1 MREIEDFISPLI
13 EGQFPAF
20 YRDEG
25 KMFVAFVKA
34 YYEWAES
41 NLQLLTFDN
50 DTDFNKGDTIT
61 QGNVTGKIM
70 AVYTSSYMVQLDQLD
85 QFEGSTL
92 RNELTLCISSSGGS
106 SYIKTTESFNH
117 EYLSRKLVD
126 IRDIDTTIE
135 NFIVSFKNKYLP
147 DIQFNT
153 ASNKRLFIKNALDF
167 YRAKGT
173 ERAVDLFF
181 KLIYGIEAGIYYPA
195 DDLLKPSDNEFVDVQ
210 YLEIS
215 PSESNVQ
222 LVGQTI
228 TGSITG
234 QTAYADRLV
243 RVKKGARFIEVL
255 YLESV
260 SGNFITGEDVK
271 TKHLSTNVSARIL
284 GSLSSTVVGRNVEG
298 YQAGDTISLTSG
310 AGRGGKI
317 RVDTVSN
324 EIGIVKFELIDGG
337 WGYSELAEVIGSDAI
352 VRMDNLTSENTD
364 WSYGELINSFKQF
377 ETIKQNLVKI
387 SLTNTAANIS
397 SFTSLSDVQ
406 IVDQDGDNVYVGKV
420 ITSATTDFVMNY
432 DTLDTTKLADATA
445 LGLKNATANLT
456 ISGTAPTDISA
467 TANVIGFKETFKI
480 DYQPGDKA
488 IIDVGDTIYQLD
500 ELQTEYASAVV
511 DEIFS
516 DELNITH
523 TMALIKNAGTSA
535 IRTNRKIYS
544 RSTQTS
550 YDIVK
555 LSDLEVGVIDVLPQ
569 NGFYEGANTYG
580 VESGSYSTSKNFSY
594 NVAATATIS
603 AYDNQLNYEDFSNAN
618 TIGSIAELVDGTT
631 NIDQTDIWGESA
643 DGATAIK
650 HDTNR
655 PFVNA
660 SIGSVEVLVQTAL
673 GSLYSSDP
681 IFIIYEP
688 RSRFLERYDFELKYS
703 SAGGEG
709 LNFIVGETLK
719 GATGRCRAVIIY
731 HNRATQT
738 IRATRIT
745 LPQLSSSDALDF
757 ESGETVVPTVDFQRG
772 ESITGLQTGFTAT
785 LTSARELRTYP
796 RTGLNAVVSSPS
808 QSGDGFIATTTLLD
822 SGFGYAEGETVNGEL
837 DRDPRKTSAFKLGL
851 GKQGIAPGY
860 FTSRKGFLSSD
871 KYLHDNDFYQ
881 EYSYQVLTALPF
893 ETYRKVLIDVLHVSG
908 TKPFGKYVGT
918 TSAQVGIGLNVST
931 NTTKSNPL
939 TVNLIVNQNQFYTAS
954 VTT

>member
-41 NLQLLTFDN
+41 NLQLLTFEDA
-50 DTDFNKGDTIT
+50 TDFNKGDTIT

-70 AVYTSSYMVQLDQLD
+70 AVYTSSFMVQLDQLD
-85 QFEGSTL
+85 QFEDSTL
-92 RNELTLCISSSGGS
+92 RNKLTLCIGSSGGS

-228 TGSITG
+228 TGSISG

-243 RVKKGARFIEVL
+243 RVKKGSRFIEVL

-260 SGNFITGEDVK
+260 SGNFFTGEDVK
-271 TKHLSTNVSARIL
+271 TNLLSTNVRARIL

-337 WGYSELAEVIGSDAI
+337 WGYSNTADVIGSQAI
-352 VRMDNLTSENTD
+352 VQMNDLTSENTD
-364 WSYGELINSFKQF
+364 WSYGELIDSFKQF

-387 SLTNTAANIS
+387 SLTDTTANIS

-432 DTLDTTKLADATA
+432 DTLDTTKLSAATG
-445 LGLKNATANLT
+445 LVLKNTT
-456 ISGTAPTDISA
+456 DTFDISGTAPTDISA

-500 ELQTEYASAVV
+500 EFQIEYASAVV
-511 DEIFS
+511 DEIFA

-523 TMALIKNAGTSA
+523 TLSLIKNAGTSS
-535 IRTNRKIYS
+535 IRTNLPIYS

-550 YDIVK
+550 YVIVK
-555 LSDLEVGVIDVLPQ
+555 LSDLEVGVIDVV
-569 NGFYEGANTYG
+569 NIFYEGANTYG

-594 NVAATATIS
+594 NVAALASVS
-603 AYDNQLNYEDFSNAN
+603 AYNNLQNYEDFSNAN
-618 TIGSIAELVDGTT
+618 TIGSIVELTNGT
-631 NIDQTDIWGESA
+631 NIDQTAIWTESA
-643 DGATAIK
+643 DGTTKIK

-655 PFVNA
+655 PFANA
-660 SIGSVEVLVQTAL
+660 QIGSVEVLVQTAL
-673 GSLYSSDP
+673 GSLYSNDP

-703 SAGGEG
+703 SADGQG

-719 GATGRCRAVIIY
+719 GATGRCRAVIID
-731 HNRATQT
+731 HNQLTQT

-745 LPQLSSSDALDF
+745 LPQPDINDVAA
-757 ESGETVVPTVDFQRG
+757 GVAVTVDFQRG
-772 ESITGLQTGFTAT
+772 ESITGLQTGITTT
-785 LTSARELRTYP
+785 LTRARELRTYP

-851 GKQGIAPGY
+851 EKQGIAPGY

-931 NTTKSNPL
+931 NITKSN
-939 TVNLIVNQNQFYTAS
+939 TLIVNQNQFYTAS
-954 VTT
+954 VTFS

>member
-41 NLQLLTFDN
+41 NLQLLTFEDA
-50 DTDFNKGDTIT
+50 TDFNKGDTIT

-85 QFEGSTL
+85 QFEDSTL
-92 RNELTLCISSSGGS
+92 RNKLTLCIGSSGGS

-228 TGSITG
+228 TGSISG

-243 RVKKGARFIEVL
+243 RVKKGSRFIEVL

-260 SGNFITGEDVK
+260 SGNFFTGEDVK
-271 TKHLSTNVSARIL
+271 TNLLSTNVSARIL

-337 WGYSELAEVIGSDAI
+337 WGYSNTADVIGSQAI
-352 VRMDNLTSENTD
+352 VQMNDLTSENTD
-364 WSYGELINSFKQF
+364 WSYGELIDSFKQF

-387 SLTNTAANIS
+387 SLDNTSAELS
-397 SFTSLSDVQ
+397 SFTSLSAVK
-406 IVDQDGDNVYVGKV
+406 IVDDAGADVYVGKV

-432 DTLDTTKLADATA
+432 DTLDTTKLSTA
-445 LGLKNATANLT
+445 SFSLKNATETFL
-456 ISGTAPTDISA
+456 ISGSGTAPTDISA

-500 ELQTEYASAVV
+500 EFQIEYASAVV
-511 DEIFS
+511 DEIFA

-523 TMALIKNAGTSA
+523 TLSLIKNAGTSS
-535 IRTNRKIYS
+535 IRTNLPIYS

-550 YDIVK
+550 YVIVK
-555 LSDLEVGVIDVLPQ
+555 LSDLEVGVIDVV
-569 NGFYEGANTYG
+569 NIFYEGANTYG

-594 NVAATATIS
+594 NVAALASVS
-603 AYDNQLNYEDFSNAN
+603 AYNNLQNYEDFSNAT
-618 TIGSIAELVDGTT
+618 TIGSIDELTNGTY
-631 NIDQTDIWGESA
+631 IDQTAIWGESA

-655 PFVNA
+655 PFANA
-660 SIGSVEVLVQTAL
+660 QIGSVEVLVQTAL

-703 SAGGEG
+703 SADGQG

-719 GATGRCRAVIIY
+719 GATGRCRAVIID
-731 HNRATQT
+731 HNQLTQT

-745 LPQLSSSDALDF
+745 LPQPDINDVAA
-757 ESGETVVPTVDFQRG
+757 GVAATVDFQRG
-772 ESITGLQTGFTAT
+772 ESITGLQTGITTT
-785 LTSARELRTYP
+785 LTRARELRTYP

-808 QSGDGFIATTTLLD
+808 QSGNGFISTTTLLD

-931 NTTKSNPL
+931 NITKSN
-939 TVNLIVNQNQFYTAS
+939 TLIVNQNQFYTAS
-954 VTT
+954 VTFS

>member
-1 MREIEDFISPLI
+1 
-13 EGQFPAF
+13 
-20 YRDEG
+20 
-25 KMFVAFVKA
+25 
-34 YYEWAES
+34 
-41 NLQLLTFDN
+41 
-50 DTDFNKGDTIT
+50 
-61 QGNVTGKIM
+61 
-70 AVYTSSYMVQLDQLD
+70 
-85 QFEGSTL
+85 
-92 RNELTLCISSSGGS
+92 
-106 SYIKTTESFNH
+106 
-117 EYLSRKLVD
+117 
-126 IRDIDTTIE
+126 
-135 NFIVSFKNKYLP
+135 
-147 DIQFNT
+147 
-153 ASNKRLFIKNALDF
+153 
-167 YRAKGT
+167 
-173 ERAVDLFF
+173 
-181 KLIYGIEAGIYYPA
+181 
-195 DDLLKPSDNEFVDVQ
+195 LLKPSDNEFVDVQ

-228 TGSITG
+228 TGSISG

-243 RVKKGARFIEVL
+243 RVKKGSRFIEVL

-260 SGNFITGEDVK
+260 SGNFFTGEDVK
-271 TKHLSTNVSARIL
+271 TNLLSTNVSARIL

-337 WGYSELAEVIGSDAI
+337 WGYSNTADVIGSQAI
-352 VRMDNLTSENTD
+352 VQMNDLTSENTD
-364 WSYGELINSFKQF
+364 WSYGELIDSFKQF

-387 SLTNTAANIS
+387 SLDNTSAELS
-397 SFTSLSDVQ
+397 SFTSLSAVK
-406 IVDQDGDNVYVGKV
+406 IVDDAGADVYVGKV

-432 DTLDTTKLADATA
+432 DTLDTTKLSTA
-445 LGLKNATANLT
+445 SFSLKNATETFL
-456 ISGTAPTDISA
+456 ISGSGTAPTDISA

-500 ELQTEYASAVV
+500 EFQIEYASAVV
-511 DEIFS
+511 DEIFA

-523 TMALIKNAGTSA
+523 TLSLIKNAGTSS
-535 IRTNRKIYS
+535 IRTNLPIYS

-550 YDIVK
+550 YVIVK
-555 LSDLEVGVIDVLPQ
+555 LSDLEVGVIDVV
-569 NGFYEGANTYG
+569 NIFYEGANTYG

-594 NVAATATIS
+594 NVAALASVS
-603 AYDNQLNYEDFSNAN
+603 AYNNLQNYEDFSNAT
-618 TIGSIAELVDGTT
+618 TIGSIDELTNGTY
-631 NIDQTDIWGESA
+631 IDQTAIWGESA

-655 PFVNA
+655 PFANA
-660 SIGSVEVLVQTAL
+660 QIGSVEVLVQTAL

-703 SAGGEG
+703 SADGQG

-719 GATGRCRAVIIY
+719 GATGRCRAVIID
-731 HNRATQT
+731 HNQLTQT

-745 LPQLSSSDALDF
+745 LPQPDINDVAA
-757 ESGETVVPTVDFQRG
+757 GVAATVDFQRG
-772 ESITGLQTGFTAT
+772 ESITGLQTGITTT
-785 LTSARELRTYP
+785 LTRARELRTYP

-931 NTTKSNPL
+931 NTTKSN
-939 TVNLIVNQNQFYTAS
+939 TLIVNQNQFYTAS
-954 VTT
+954 VTFS

>member
-1 MREIEDFISPLI
+1 
-13 EGQFPAF
+13 
-20 YRDEG
+20 
-25 KMFVAFVKA
+25 
-34 YYEWAES
+34 
-41 NLQLLTFDN
+41 
-50 DTDFNKGDTIT
+50 
-61 QGNVTGKIM
+61 
-70 AVYTSSYMVQLDQLD
+70 
-85 QFEGSTL
+85 
-92 RNELTLCISSSGGS
+92 
-106 SYIKTTESFNH
+106 
-117 EYLSRKLVD
+117 
-126 IRDIDTTIE
+126 
-135 NFIVSFKNKYLP
+135 
-147 DIQFNT
+147 
-153 ASNKRLFIKNALDF
+153 
-167 YRAKGT
+167 
-173 ERAVDLFF
+173 
-181 KLIYGIEAGIYYPA
+181 
-195 DDLLKPSDNEFVDVQ
+195 
-210 YLEIS
+210 
-215 PSESNVQ
+215 
-222 LVGQTI
+222 
-228 TGSITG
+228 
-234 QTAYADRLV
+234 
-243 RVKKGARFIEVL
+243 
-255 YLESV
+255 
-260 SGNFITGEDVK
+260 
-271 TKHLSTNVSARIL
+271 
-284 GSLSSTVVGRNVEG
+284 
-298 YQAGDTISLTSG
+298 LTSG

-387 SLTNTAANIS
+387 SLTNTADNIS
-397 SFTSLSDVQ
+397 SFTSLSAVK
-406 IVDQDGDNVYVGKV
+406 IVDQAGDDVYVGKV

-500 ELQTEYASAVV
+500 EFQIEYASAVV
-511 DEIFS
+511 DEIFA

-523 TMALIKNAGTSA
+523 TLSLIKNAGTSS
-535 IRTNRKIYS
+535 IRTNLPIYS

-550 YDIVK
+550 YVIVK
-555 LSDLEVGVIDVLPQ
+555 LSDLEVGVIDVV
-569 NGFYEGANTYG
+569 NIFYEGANTYG

-594 NVAATATIS
+594 NVAALASVS
-603 AYDNQLNYEDFSNAN
+603 AYNNLQNYEDFSNAT
-618 TIGSIAELVDGTT
+618 TIGSIDELTNGTY
-631 NIDQTDIWGESA
+631 IDQTAIWGESA

-655 PFVNA
+655 PFANA
-660 SIGSVEVLVQTAL
+660 QIGSVEVLVQTAL

-703 SAGGEG
+703 SANGEG

-757 ESGETVVPTVDFQRG
+757 EAGETVVPTVDFQRG

-931 NTTKSNPL
+931 NTTKSN
-939 TVNLIVNQNQFYTAS
+939 TLIVNQNQFYTAS
-954 VTT
+954 VTFS

>member
-41 NLQLLTFDN
+41 NLQLLTFEDA
-50 DTDFNKGDTIT
+50 TDFNKGDTIT

-70 AVYTSSYMVQLDQLD
+70 AVYTSSFMVQLDQLD
-85 QFEGSTL
+85 QFEDSTL
-92 RNELTLCISSSGGS
+92 RNKLTLCIGSSGGS

-228 TGSITG
+228 TGSISG

-243 RVKKGARFIEVL
+243 RVKKGSRFIEVL

-260 SGNFITGEDVK
+260 SGNFFTGEDVK
-271 TKHLSTNVSARIL
+271 TNLLSTNVRARIL

-337 WGYSELAEVIGSDAI
+337 WGYSNTADVIGSQAI
-352 VRMDNLTSENTD
+352 VQMNDLTSENTD
-364 WSYGELINSFKQF
+364 WSYGELIDSFKQF

-387 SLTNTAANIS
+387 SLTDTTANIS

-432 DTLDTTKLADATA
+432 DTLDTTKLSAATG
-445 LGLKNATANLT
+445 LVLKNTT
-456 ISGTAPTDISA
+456 DTFDISGTAPTDISA

-480 DYQPGDKA
+480 DYEPGDKA

-500 ELQTEYASAVV
+500 EFQIEYASAVV
-511 DEIFS
+511 DEIFA

-523 TMALIKNAGTSA
+523 TLSLIKNAGTSS
-535 IRTNRKIYS
+535 IRTNLPIYS

-550 YDIVK
+550 YAIVK
-555 LSDLEVGVIDVLPQ
+555 LSDLEVGVIDVV
-569 NGFYEGANTYG
+569 NIFYEGANTYG

-594 NVAATATIS
+594 NVAALASVS
-603 AYDNQLNYEDFSNAN
+603 AYNNLQNYEDFSNAN
-618 TIGSIAELVDGTT
+618 TIGSIVELTNGT
-631 NIDQTDIWGESA
+631 NIDQTAIWTESA
-643 DGATAIK
+643 DGTTKIK

-655 PFVNA
+655 PFANA
-660 SIGSVEVLVQTAL
+660 QIGSVEVLVQTAL
-673 GSLYSSDP
+673 GSLYSNDP

-703 SAGGEG
+703 SADGQG

-719 GATGRCRAVIIY
+719 GATGRCRAVIID
-731 HNRATQT
+731 HNQLTQT

-745 LPQLSSSDALDF
+745 LPQPDINDVAA
-757 ESGETVVPTVDFQRG
+757 GVAVTVDFQRG
-772 ESITGLQTGFTAT
+772 ESITGLQTGITTT
-785 LTSARELRTYP
+785 LTRARELRTYP

-851 GKQGIAPGY
+851 EKQGIAPGY

-931 NTTKSNPL
+931 NITKSN
-939 TVNLIVNQNQFYTAS
+939 TLIVNQNQFYTAS
-954 VTT
+954 VTFS

>member
-41 NLQLLTFDN
+41 NLQLLTFEDA
-50 DTDFNKGDTIT
+50 TDFNKGDTIT

-85 QFEGSTL
+85 QFEDSTL
-92 RNELTLCISSSGGS
+92 RNKLTLCIGSSGGS

-228 TGSITG
+228 TGSVSG

-243 RVKKGARFIEVL
+243 RVKKGSRFIEVL

-260 SGNFITGEDVK
+260 SGNFFTGEDVK
-271 TKHLSTNVSARIL
+271 TNLLSTNVSARIL

-324 EIGIVKFELIDGG
+324 EIGIVKFDLIDGG
-337 WGYSELAEVIGSDAI
+337 WGYSNTADVIGSQAI
-352 VRMDNLTSENTD
+352 VQMNDLTSENTD

-387 SLTNTAANIS
+387 SLTDTAANIS

-406 IVDQDGDNVYVGKV
+406 IVDDAGADVYVGKV

-432 DTLDTTKLADATA
+432 DTLDTTKLGAASSFN
-445 LGLKNATANLT
+445 LKNATETFL
-456 ISGTAPTDISA
+456 ISGSGTAPTDISA

-500 ELQTEYASAVV
+500 EFQIEYASAVV
-511 DEIFS
+511 DEIFA

-523 TMALIKNAGTSA
+523 TLSLIKNAGTSS
-535 IRTNRKIYS
+535 IRTNRPIYS

-555 LSDLEVGVIDVLPQ
+555 LSDLEVGVIDVV
-569 NGFYEGANTYG
+569 NIFYEGANTYG
-580 VESGSYSTSKNFSY
+580 LESGSYSTSKNFSY
-594 NVAATATIS
+594 NIPALASVS
-603 AYDNQLNYEDFSNAN
+603 AYNNLQNYEDFSNAN
-618 TIGSIAELVDGTT
+618 TIGSITELTDGTY
-631 NIDQTDIWGESA
+631 IDQTDIWGESA
-643 DGATAIK
+643 GGATAIK

-655 PFVNA
+655 PFANA
-660 SIGSVEVLVQTAL
+660 QIGSVEVLVQTAL

-703 SAGGEG
+703 SADGQG

-719 GATGRCRAVIIY
+719 GATGRCRAVIID
-731 HNRATQT
+731 HNQLTQT

-745 LPQLSSSDALDF
+745 LPQPDINDVAA
-757 ESGETVVPTVDFQRG
+757 GVAVTVDFQRG
-772 ESITGLQTGFTAT
+772 ESITGLQTGITTT
-785 LTSARELRTYP
+785 LTTARELRTYP

-808 QSGDGFIATTTLLD
+808 QSGNGFISTTTLLD

-851 GKQGIAPGY
+851 EKQGIAPGY

-931 NTTKSNPL
+931 NTTKSN
-939 TVNLIVNQNQFYTAS
+939 TLIVNQNQFYTAS
-954 VTT
+954 VTFS